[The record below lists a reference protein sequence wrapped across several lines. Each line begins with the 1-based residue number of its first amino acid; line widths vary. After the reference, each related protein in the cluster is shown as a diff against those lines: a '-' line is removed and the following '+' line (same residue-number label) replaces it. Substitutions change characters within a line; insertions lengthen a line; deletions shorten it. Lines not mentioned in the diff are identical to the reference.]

1 MSFGFA
7 LFPAG
12 LSANILSYRDNDWIS
27 AVAAGNNTL
36 FDREDPPR
44 LTGRFVPR
52 FEDIAPVLPEENPS
66 DLDASQQAG
75 MVPLPEWDRSPVRD
89 AADRFV
95 DSQTG
100 EPSPLGISA
109 DPIADPNLVVP
120 VDGLLGMELQP
131 FLAEAAV
138 VFFTLHTKG
147 QLQS

>member
-1 MSFGFA
+1 
-7 LFPAG
+7 
-12 LSANILSYRDNDWIS
+12 
-27 AVAAGNNTL
+27 
-36 FDREDPPR
+36 
-44 LTGRFVPR
+44 
-52 FEDIAPVLPEENPS
+52 
-66 DLDASQQAG
+66 

-138 VFFTLHTKG
+138 VLPPHKRPTSIVTRALHLKM
-147 QLQS
+147 QQACNLLQSYIDTNQQQEFVELVGCLSGEQFMESQGTFHM